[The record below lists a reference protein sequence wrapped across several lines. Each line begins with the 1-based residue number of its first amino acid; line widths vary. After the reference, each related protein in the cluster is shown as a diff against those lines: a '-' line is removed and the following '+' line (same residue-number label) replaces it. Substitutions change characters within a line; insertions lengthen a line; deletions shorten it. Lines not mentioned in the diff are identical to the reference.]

1 MADSLG
7 LPSYFKKAFL
17 KGLDT
22 MGSMLYKRSTLDS
35 YTYLNRSWVN
45 FLESGPAGAI
55 PHADGVVLMD
65 LKGGRLLAAL
75 LVAYLGYLNERVDKG
90 KRRYSVTTQRGRV
103 ASVIAYHRLAFHEI
117 GKLPLVWSAIT
128 KLERLHI
135 PREKCWLNVTQFRI
149 LGLAVWSLN
158 HSSPLELVYR
168 MVYTLMTETI
178 YRIGNIL
185 PQNPTSKLELCDFQW
200 EDFEFKRDG
209 RRQIL
214 EITLDEKR
222 DRRRV
227 KTPKVAGGRIHK
239 RLKSGSVYEA
249 TYLAREEVST
259 LSGYLAVEGVIIT
272 QPMFRKWLR
281 ELVVE
286 VGIDWRIDGALKN
299 FTPSDLRRS
308 SIQHMYEYV
317 GDDRARYMMGHSSAE
332 TARRFYMGMGR
343 EESYELLSKIPWGAA
358 ALLK

>member
-1 MADSLG
+1 MG
-7 LPSYFKKAFL
+7 LPTHFKRAFL

-35 YTYLNRSWVN
+35 YSYQNKSWID
-45 FLESGPAGAI
+45 FLDSGPAGAI
-55 PHADGVVLMD
+55 PHSDGVILRD
-65 LKGGRLLAAL
+65 LLGGRYLAAL
-75 LVAYLGYLNERVDKG
+75 LVAYLGWMNVLDEEGN
-90 KRRYSVTTQRGRV
+90 RRYSVTTQRGRV
-103 ASVIAYHRLAFHEI
+103 SSVIAFQRLAFHEI
-117 GKLPLVWSAIT
+117 GRLPLVWRAIT

-149 LGLAVWSLN
+149 LGLAVWSIS
-158 HSSPLELVYR
+158 HSSPLEMVFR
-168 MVYTLMTETI
+168 MVYTLMSETI
-178 YRIGNIL
+178 YRIGNVL
-185 PQNPTSKLELCDFQW
+185 PQNPTSKLELCDFKW
-200 EDFEFKRDG
+200 EDFEFRKDG
-209 RRQIL
+209 RRNIL
-214 EITLDEKR
+214 QITLDEKR

-227 KTPKVAGGRIHK
+227 KTPKVAKGRIHK
-239 RLKSGSVYEA
+239 RLRSGSVYEA
-249 TYLAREEVST
+249 TYLAKKEVSS
-259 LSGYLAVEGVIIT
+259 LSGYLAVDGVIIT

-286 VGIDWRIDGALKN
+286 VGIEWSIDGKVKN

-308 SIQHMYEYV
+308 SIQHMYDYV